1 MRTDSLSLST
11 IQACA
16 WEETWRVVLRRI
28 RSALYEFAFG
38 TNISLLQSRAV
49 LTVYQ
54 TQHSAPFPADNVRS
68 CTPTTTPARKV
79 DAMEARGYEEP
90 TIHFEDNK
98 QISLFF

>member
-1 MRTDSLSLST
+1 MCLGGDLESCAQENKICSLQISIWNKYQPFT
-11 IQACA
+11 ISGSA
-16 WEETWRVVLRRI
+16 V
-28 RSALYEFAFG
+28 RSAA
-38 TNISLLQSRAV
+38 